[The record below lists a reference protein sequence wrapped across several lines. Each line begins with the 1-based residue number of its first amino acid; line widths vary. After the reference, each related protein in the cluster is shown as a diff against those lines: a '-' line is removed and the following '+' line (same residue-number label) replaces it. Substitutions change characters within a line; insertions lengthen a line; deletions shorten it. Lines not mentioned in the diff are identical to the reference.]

1 MSPGWNASRVTPDAV
16 HSSPPLPRRAALA
29 PAVHPPETLH
39 WPNQCVGEDFI
50 AFMQVNGASSASG
63 CAIFDIELVSP
74 PPAPDYGALVITLQ
88 GDCNY
93 VVRYKRRRKPAAK
106 PW

>member
-1 MSPGWNASRVTPDAV
+1 
-16 HSSPPLPRRAALA
+16 
-29 PAVHPPETLH
+29 
-39 WPNQCVGEDFI
+39 
-50 AFMQVNGASSASG
+50 MQVNGASSASG

-74 PPAPDYGALVITLQ
+74 PPAPDYDALVITLQ